1 MDREVKNFESPSNTS
16 TTNLSDAPSSCLR
29 AKQILHMP
37 NFPSLVLAVKQ
48 GKGLALLG
56 YCNEDWFE
64 KDLKFYQ
71 MPPLPDPP
79 YMVIAWRTNDV
90 SKEARNFVN
99 MIPEV

>member
-1 MDREVKNFESPSNTS
+1 M
-16 TTNLSDAPSSCLR
+16 
-29 AKQILHMP
+29 
-37 NFPSLVLAVKQ
+37 
-48 GKGLALLG
+48 
-56 YCNEDWFE
+56 FE